1 MQEKSGAYANEKRPF
16 LSGTAFQTV
25 KKPLGCVEG
34 PQPFD
39 FESAAGDMCGGEEQ
53 KDFASYIN
61 LRP

>member
-1 MQEKSGAYANEKRPF
+1 MHFLCKAAFRPP
-16 LSGTAFQTV
+16 QTV

-39 FESAAGDMCGGEEQ
+39 FESAAGDMCAGEEQ